1 MAIPRKEDKAITDK
15 DFHNFFFFKFCLK
28 KFLCNMYL
36 WSQFPIHLQTSKLVL
51 SYKLWCYTRISSPEK
66 SPNNSR
72 CAYLWAIE
80 LNTRREIP
88 YLRAPTYYSLFI
100 ESGSTLKSPNLSSLA
115 ACYRK
120 VKTWLKTIPGSN
132 LILKS
137 RKTLHWMGFWC
148 E

>member
-28 KFLCNMYL
+28 KFLSNMYL

-72 CAYLWAIE
+72 KKIRYSSSTFDIANQL
-80 LNTRREIP
+80 LTR
-88 YLRAPTYYSLFI
+88 YSLFAPLGQVD
-100 ESGSTLKSPNLSSLA
+100 E
-115 ACYRK
+115 
-120 VKTWLKTIPGSN
+120 
-132 LILKS
+132 
-137 RKTLHWMGFWC
+137 
-148 E
+148 